1 MYSHVRLGTCD
12 TDHQPSFF
20 GDSSS
25 AFGSKNRTSLYLAKW
40 LSDTPVYLDAQEIIA
55 EMPRRLWWGS
65 QLDLSTVSWTMLLS
79 IEGRRRQIPF
89 LLVYALLAQLVSL
102 SFAQNL
108 FYLALLMTPS
118 PVAIPT
124 SGCVQC
130 RRLASVG

>member
-12 TDHQPSFF
+12 TDDQPSFF

-89 LLVYALLAQLVSL
+89 LLAYALLAQLVSL

-124 SGCVQC
+124 SGYVQC